1 MILREAV
8 YLDFAKQLQ
17 WPLTE
22 VPVSLCFKK
31 MVVLF
36 NSAPSVSAGDAIHR
50 ERTNFGPYGCY
61 RKRTPTSATKCYF
74 LSLTL
79 SNLVK
84 NTMQSY
90 VMVQG
95 NEHQP
100 SNL

>member
-36 NSAPSVSAGDAIHR
+36 NSAPSVSAGDAIHC

-61 RKRTPTSATKCYF
+61 RKR
-74 LSLTL
+74 
-79 SNLVK
+79 K
-84 NTMQSY
+84 NTNFSY
-90 VMVQG
+90 KMLFPFSYTFKSG
-95 NEHQP
+95 EKYDAILRNG
-100 SNL
+100 SG